1 MPASPRPAIAYLKRA
16 DPVLAELIAR
26 VGPFRM
32 QQRRTGTH
40 YDALVRS
47 IVYQQL
53 SGKAAGTIH
62 RRFCELYPNKRPRA
76 EHVLSTD
83 DARLRS
89 AGLSRQKIGYLRDLS
104 ARVAEGSL
112 PLAHLGRLSDDA
124 IIEHLVK
131 VKGIGRWT
139 VQMFLMFRLGR
150 PDVLPEL
157 DLGVQN
163 AIQRAYGLATRPT
176 PKEVLAIGEK
186 WRPYASMASW
196 YLWRSL
202 ENGDGQL

>member
-1 MPASPRPAIAYLKRA
+1 MLGGII
-16 DPVLAELIAR
+16 DR
-26 VGPFRM
+26 VGPCRLEA
-32 QQRRTGTH
+32 RRTGTH

-47 IVYQQL
+47 IVFQQL
-53 SGKAAGTIH
+53 SGKAARTIH
-62 RRFCELYPNKRPRA
+62 ERFRAIFPRRRPRP
-76 EHVLSTD
+76 ELVLATSDTV
-83 DARLRS
+83 LRA

-104 ARVAEGSL
+104 ARVADRSL
-112 PLAHLGRLSDDA
+112 PLAHLGRLPDDA
-124 IIEHLVK
+124 IIEHLVQ

-163 AIQRAYGLATRPT
+163 AIQRAYGLRKRPT
-176 PKEVLAIGEK
+176 PKEVLRIGEP
-186 WRPYASMASW
+186 WRPYASVASW

-202 ENGDGQL
+202 ENGDGQA